1 MIRVAQ
7 ILGKMNGGGAEQ
19 VVMNYYR
26 AIDREQVQFDF
37 YFFKGSKFVPVEDIK
52 AMGGRMFVLP
62 TFRHPLKYLRTLRR
76 LLSENKYDIMH
87 CHLSTLSFLPLLA
100 GKQAGVR
107 TRILHNHST
116 SGGARAAAPPRR
128 FPRNTTPCRSTAG
141 SV

>member
-62 TFRHPLKYLRTLRR
+62 TFRHPLK
-76 LLSENKYDIMH
+76 
-87 CHLSTLSFLPLLA
+87 
-100 GKQAGVR
+100 
-107 TRILHNHST
+107 
-116 SGGARAAAPPRR
+116 
-128 FPRNTTPCRSTAG
+128 
-141 SV
+141 